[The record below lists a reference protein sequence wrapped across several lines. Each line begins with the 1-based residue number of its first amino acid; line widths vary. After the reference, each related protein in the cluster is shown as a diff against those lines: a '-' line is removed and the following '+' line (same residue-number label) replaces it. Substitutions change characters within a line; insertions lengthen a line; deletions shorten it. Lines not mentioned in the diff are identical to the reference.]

1 MSLSSVERAAADQEL
16 IARVEAC
23 AHQEALNNPDLK
35 DTLFARQLKTG
46 VQTVMPLMWPVA
58 VATEVAYETALQ
70 AGRGAPGH
78 DVDIITD
85 GDITAAVQANW
96 PPDPAE
102 PTPPT

>member
-1 MSLSSVERAAADQEL
+1 MSLSSVQRAAADPEL

-23 AHQEALNNPDLK
+23 ANQEALNNPELSE
-35 DTLFARQLKTG
+35 TLYARQLKAG
-46 VQTVMPLMWPVA
+46 LQNVKPLMWPVA

-70 AGRGAPGH
+70 SGRGAPGH

-96 PPDPAE
+96 PPDPNE
-102 PTPPT
+102 PPPV